1 MDPYLFSRADALR
14 AGLTVSSL
22 DTKIRRGSIERL
34 ARSLYAVS
42 TPQDR
47 DELWRRELRVLLG
60 RSAIPS
66 AVCGVSAALLHK
78 LDGFEPGYYSER
90 RLSVV
95 TPVQAHIRDPAVRRS
110 RTFDPARRVLVDSIP
125 VTNLVDTIADLGRD
139 VSLDQLEIAL
149 DSVLRGDEPK
159 RPDIWHSE
167 RLAELQDMV
176 STHPRVPGRAELA
189 VVLRRRGVVLPTGSA
204 AETKAVIALRG
215 ANITL
220 QRQVRVRIFDG
231 RRRLR
236 YTYWLDFGDI
246 GRRVALEIDGR
257 LGHGTADRIQRDY
270 RRDNILNSVFVIVR
284 FSATDVNND
293 VGTLVRDMQRR
304 LSETSPTL
312 GPFRTER
319 GLQVTPTN
327 LGVDVVDRMF

>member
-1 MDPYLFSRADALR
+1 MNQNDPIFGTPSGSRSFKTWSQLTRRCRDAL
-14 AGLTVSSL
+14 S
-22 DTKIRRGSIERL
+22 
-34 ARSLYAVS
+34 
-42 TPQDR
+42 
-47 DELWRRELRVLLG
+47 W
-60 RSAIPS
+60 PS
-66 AVCGVSAALLHK
+66 CSDVAALSCPQ
-78 LDGFEPGYYSER
+78 G
-90 RLSVV
+90 
-95 TPVQAHIRDPAVRRS
+95 
-110 RTFDPARRVLVDSIP
+110 ARQKP
-125 VTNLVDTIADLGRD
+125 
-139 VSLDQLEIAL
+139 
-149 DSVLRGDEPK
+149 
-159 RPDIWHSE
+159 RPS
-167 RLAELQDMV
+167 
-176 STHPRVPGRAELA
+176 
-189 VVLRRRGVVLPTGSA
+189 
-204 AETKAVIALRG
+204 IALRG